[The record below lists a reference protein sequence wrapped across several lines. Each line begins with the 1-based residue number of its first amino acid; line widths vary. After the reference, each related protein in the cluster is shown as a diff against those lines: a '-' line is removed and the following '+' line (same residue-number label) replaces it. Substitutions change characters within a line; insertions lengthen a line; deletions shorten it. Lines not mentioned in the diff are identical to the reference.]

1 MRTKDFDEQEI
12 IKKAVELFWQK
23 GYNGTSMQDL
33 IDGLGIGRSSIY
45 HAFGDKHT
53 LYLKALELYQQEG
66 TKRLVDT
73 INAGP
78 TIQDAIRNLMKLG
91 TSDRILCGIP
101 EGCFK
106 VNAGVEVAVDD
117 EEILKLL
124 RDDDVIIENSLY
136 TAIKQ
141 QQDSGKL
148 SATKDPRAL
157 ARFIC
162 NTIAGIRVY
171 AKTKKDESFFDDII
185 NTALAVFD

>member
-12 IKKAVELFWQK
+12 LQKAIKLFWHK

-33 IDGLGIGRSSIY
+33 INGLGIGRSSIY

-66 TKRLVDT
+66 TKRLVDA

-78 TIQDAIRNLMKLG
+78 NIKDTIRDLMKMG
-91 TSDRILCGIP
+91 SADHVTCGIP
-101 EGCFK
+101 ESCFK

-117 EEILKLL
+117 AEVLKLL
-124 RDDDVIIENSLY
+124 QEDDVIIENALY
-136 TAIKQ
+136 TAIRQ

-148 SATKDPRAL
+148 SAAKDPRAL

-162 NTIAGIRVY
+162 TTIAGIRVY
-171 AKTKKDESFFDDII
+171 SKTKKDEGFFNDILD
-185 NTALAVFD
+185 TALAVFD

>member
-12 IKKAVELFWQK
+12 LKKAVKLFWDK

-53 LYLKALELYQQEG
+53 LYVKSLELYQQEG
-66 TKRLVDT
+66 TQRLLDA

-78 TIQDAIRNLMKLG
+78 TIQDAIRKLIKMNI
-91 TSDRILCGIP
+91 SDRVSCGIP
-101 EGCFK
+101 ESCFK

-124 RDDDVIIENSLY
+124 REDDLIIENSLY
-136 TAIKQ
+136 EAIKK
-141 QQDSGKL
+141 QQDNGKL
-148 SATKDPRAL
+148 SPAKDPRAL
-157 ARFIC
+157 ARFVC
-162 NTIAGIRVY
+162 GTIAGIRVY
-171 AKTKKDESFFDDII
+171 ANTKKDEDFFDDII
-185 NTALAVFD
+185 STALLVFD